1 MLALDDVDCDSFSGE
16 LDGVGVRSWRGANRR
31 LLRSAMQ
38 PGTDA
43 GWRARPTPWS
53 GRAGCRPTI
62 RPAAAS
68 EHQARLELNP
78 RPAVRAVLAAVVT
91 FPVSTTSAPG
101 RGQSQ
106 SVPAAS
112 LMRNPSRHSI
122 TITPRSLSPSG
133 SSPAARMT
141 RNDLLDG
148 GRIRRVPKALVG
160 WRKAPVETCEV
171 CRRAAPARCDP
182 VRIPCRPPLDDDRYG
197 VTVLLS
203 RRLHQKLLGP
213 SRP

>member
-1 MLALDDVDCDSFSGE
+1 
-16 LDGVGVRSWRGANRR
+16 
-31 LLRSAMQ
+31 MQ
-38 PGTDA
+38 TND
-43 GWRARPTPWS
+43 PTGS
-53 GRAGCRPTI
+53 CERT
-62 RPAAAS
+62 S
-68 EHQARLELNP
+68 SQARAQST
-78 RPAVRAVLAAVVT
+78 PAVRAVLAAVVT

-171 CRRAAPARCDP
+171 CRRAAPAPARCDP

-203 RRLHQKLLGP
+203 RRLHQSFWDRRALRTRRRPVRCRRGFPRTSGQSLQEIYGP
-213 SRP
+213 GRRTLSGPR